1 MSSPLASSDWKA
13 LRSVYD
19 SAFACSLGFFVVRF
33 LIPIIA
39 YGSMGASATQV
50 ALIFS
55 LLTLGATLFSPVAG
69 KVVKRGQRRESIFF
83 GATVRALAYS
93 GMAVSITIL
102 NIEILIINSL
112 IWGLGAAFY
121 RVGSDA
127 EISERVMRENRAEA
141 FGRREAANG
150 RGQVIGAFI
159 GFTLLFASENAV
171 IVFLFYAAANL
182 LGGLIVVRHRP
193 PLEIQK
199 GLPNGPSSVSVLSF
213 GIAALVIAAALDTFI
228 SALLSPFVELYILE
242 VFTTDILLVALVY
255 LPGGIIAGIFG
266 GQMGRF
272 ADHKS
277 KIGIVSAAVIV
288 GALST
293 LGLVVVPQYLVFP
306 TNLLMVAVLFSIG
319 TITGTMAYTVMS
331 SVFGTAYEGRAGEG
345 FGMFETAMGF
355 SRFSAPL
362 VGGILWDFLDPSAPF
377 ILVGLSGFI
386 LVPIYAYGMK
396 KYEQAIQGK
405 ESYEGIVL

>member
-1 MSSPLASSDWKA
+1 LNALASNDWRA
-13 LRSVYD
+13 LRSVYN

-33 LIPIIA
+33 LLPIIA
-39 YGSMGASATQV
+39 YGSMRASATQV

-55 LLTLGATLFSPVAG
+55 LLTLGAALFSPIAGRVA
-69 KVVKRGQRRESIFF
+69 KRGRRRESIFF

-93 GMAVSITIL
+93 GMAISIITL
-102 NIEILIINSL
+102 NVDILIINSL

-127 EISERVMRENRAEA
+127 EISERVLRENRAEA

-150 RGQVIGAFI
+150 RGQVIGAFV
-159 GFTLLFASENAV
+159 GFTLLFTFESTV

-182 LGGLIVVRHRP
+182 IGGLMVVRHRP
-193 PLEIQK
+193 PLEKQSHIPAS
-199 GLPNGPSSVSVLSF
+199 PNGISVISL
-213 GIAALVIAAALDTFI
+213 GIAALVVAAALDTFI
-228 SALLSPFVELYILE
+228 SALLAPFVELYILE

-255 LPGGIIAGIFG
+255 LPGGIIAGMFG
-266 GQMGRF
+266 GHMGRI

-277 KIGIVSAAVIV
+277 KIGIVSVAVIV

-293 LGLVVVPQYLVFP
+293 LGLVFIPAVFGFP
-306 TNLLMVAVLFSIG
+306 VDLLMIALLFGIG

-345 FGMFETAMGF
+345 FGMFESAMGL

-386 LVPIYAYGMK
+386 LVPIYAFGMK
-396 KYEQAIQGK
+396 KYEQAIINK
-405 ESYEGIVL
+405 MSSEKVVL